1 MQDCRAIYSVH
12 LPQRGKINLKFKN
25 KKERAFLV
33 HVDLK
38 NRKELSGRRGGFLIF
53 ISGQNIYPYG
63 LETCIKLVEI

>member
-12 LPQRGKINLKFKN
+12 LPQRGKINLQFKN

-38 NRKELSGRRGGFLIF
+38 KKERIIWKEGGIF
-53 ISGQNIYPYG
+53 DFYFRPKYIPLRPGDMYKIG
-63 LETCIKLVEI
+63 

>member
-12 LPQRGKINLKFKN
+12 LPQRGKINLQFKN

-38 NRKELSGRRGGFLIF
+38 KKGKNYLEGGGDF
-53 ISGQNIYPYG
+53 
-63 LETCIKLVEI
+63 